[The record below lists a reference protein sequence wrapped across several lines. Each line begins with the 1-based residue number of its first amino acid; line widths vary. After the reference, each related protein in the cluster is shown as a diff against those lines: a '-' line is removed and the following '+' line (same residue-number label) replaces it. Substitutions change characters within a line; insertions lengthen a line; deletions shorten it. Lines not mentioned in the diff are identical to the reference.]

1 MTDNTQIPTSSQI
14 PDTQLLI
21 VTGKGGVGKTA
32 VATAL
37 AAASARRGQRTLL
50 TIYERHD
57 TVHPLLGTPVRY
69 EPALAETNLWVSRLE
84 SQLSMKEYIHRSI
97 PFHLLYDWL
106 LNGKI
111 LGQFTDA
118 APGFDELMCLG
129 KLYDLADGSLGK
141 AKFDAIVFDAPAT
154 GHCALMLRA
163 PSVVASTV
171 GSGPIH
177 QAAMMVKSLLED
189 HQRCSVLMVTLAEE
203 MAIQEGTELLDYLG
217 QELGLNTGPMIVN
230 RTRAKR
236 FSDHEIELLQQN
248 SPHNSAQL
256 QAVIHSALAHHRLAT
271 LQAGYIAELRQKLP
285 QLIEVPQIIQSRFDG
300 ATIIDGMAAALEQA
314 MAGSTS

>member
-1 MTDNTQIPTSSQI
+1 MTENTQIPKSSQI

-21 VTGKGGVGKTA
+21 ITGKGGVGKTA

-50 TIYERHD
+50 TIYERED
-57 TVHPLLGTPVRY
+57 IVHPLLGTPVGY
-69 EPALAETNLWVSRLE
+69 DPVLAETNLWVSRLE
-84 SQLSMKEYIHRSI
+84 SQLSMKEYIHRNI

-118 APGFDELMCLG
+118 APGFDEVMCLG

-141 AKFDAIVFDAPAT
+141 AEFDTIVFDAPAT
-154 GHCALMLRA
+154 GHSALMLRA
-163 PSVVASTV
+163 PSVIASTV

-203 MAIQEGTELLDYLG
+203 MAIQEGTELLDYVD
-217 QELGLNTGPMIVN
+217 QDLGLNTGPMIVN
-230 RTRAKR
+230 RTRVKR
-236 FSDHEIELLQQN
+236 FSDREIELLQQN
-248 SPHNSAQL
+248 FPHNSAQL
-256 QAVIHSALAHHRLAT
+256 QAVIHSAVAQHRLST

-285 QLIEVPQIIQSRFDG
+285 RLIEVPQVIQSRFDS

-314 MAGSTS
+314 MAGSKS